1 MNVKHFFV
9 VFFIFNCLSLSAKA
23 VVDLTDI
30 STGARPLGMG
40 NAYSGGLDDATA
52 IFTNPAALTLS
63 NGLKFTSMSGSLLV
77 DANYLQVGIANNSA
91 LGRIGIGYVGAGVGG
106 IPIVSVTDST
116 VEVTGL
122 SNYNN
127 SMLFLSWASE
137 LYRFTRINVKNVS
150 VGANLKYFFQGY
162 SGGGT
167 TMQNASGIGMDADLG
182 LLWQSSPWVRVGLDA
197 KNFLPSSLGGKFRW
211 NRDGVEES
219 IPLEVRL
226 GGSFKILGE
235 KAFRASDDQDLTLML
250 DYELI
255 RDDNYPHAIHAGV
268 EYYPLEILVLRFG
281 LDQKPKAD
289 TVGVGLENN
298 LTAGMGLN
306 LWGFTFDYAYHQYG
320 DIGENTTHFFSI
332 GYRDFKPSAKKKLIQ
347 KLAGSPLPPPIVV
360 PKPILKTYSDVPEN
374 YWAGRP
380 IEYLATMNIMP
391 GFSDG
396 TFRPDLPVTRG
407 ELAEILVKAKG
418 FKVSEYKRIY
428 YSDLRNSDPAAPYST
443 VAVARHYMQGYS
455 NNTFRADKV
464 VTRAEAAVIFANF
477 SGLYVKEKIQ
487 EKVFP
492 DMPVVHVS
500 SPALAAS
507 KDVGLFEYLSDQ
519 RFNPNAFL
527 TRAEAA
533 EILSKTEYMKEK
545 IKNFISMPIG

>member
-1 MNVKHFFV
+1 MKNNCYFKFV
-9 VFFIFNCLSLSAKA
+9 AYFVFCSLSLVFSSPVFA

-40 NAYSGGLDDATA
+40 NAYSGGLDDASA

-63 NGLKFTSMSGSLLV
+63 NGLKFTSMSGSLLA

-91 LGRIGIGYVGAGVGG
+91 LGMIGIGYVGAGVGG
-106 IPIVSVTDST
+106 IPIVSVTAST

-127 SMLFLSWASE
+127 GMLFLSWASE
-137 LYRFTRINVKNVS
+137 LNRFTSLKIKNVS
-150 VGANLKYFFQGY
+150 VGANFKYLFQGY
-162 SGGGT
+162 TGGGT
-167 TMQNASGIGMDADLG
+167 TMEADNGRGYNADIG
-182 LLWQSSPWVRVGLDA
+182 LLWQTSQWARLGLDA
-197 KNFLPSSLGGKFRW
+197 KNLFTFSNTGSENSLPPVLR
-211 NRDGVEES
+211 
-219 IPLEVRL
+219 I
-226 GGSFKILGE
+226 GGSFKILGD
-235 KAFRASDDQDLTLML
+235 KAFRQNEDQEINLML

-255 RDDNYPHAIHAGV
+255 RGDNYPHAIHTGV
-268 EYYPLEILVLRFG
+268 EYYPLEILALRFG

-289 TVGVGLENN
+289 TAGVGLENN
-298 LTAGMGLN
+298 FTAGLGLN
-306 LWGFTFDYAYHQYG
+306 LWGFAFDYAYHQYG
-320 DIGENTTHFFSI
+320 EIGENTTHFFSI
-332 GYRDFKPSAKKKLIQ
+332 GYLDYKPSAKKKLIQ

-360 PKPILKTYSDVPEN
+360 PKPILKTYTDVPEN

-418 FKVSEYKRIY
+418 FKLSEYKRIY
-428 YSDLRNSDPAAPYST
+428 YSDLRTSDPAAPYIT
-443 VAVARHYMQGYS
+443 VAVARKYMQGYS
-455 NNTFRADKV
+455 NNTFRSEKV

-477 SGLYVKEKIQ
+477 SGLYVKDKIQ

-492 DMPVVHVS
+492 DMPVVHTS
-500 SPALAAS
+500 SPALASS
-507 KDVGLFEYLSDQ
+507 KEVGLFEYLSDQ
-519 RFNPNAFL
+519 RFNPNAPL